1 MGMFWLAVLAF
12 FIVIGPLILIHETGH
27 FVGARLT
34 GVPIEEFGIGYPP
47 RLVKLFERNGTAFTL
62 NAIPLGGFVRPLGE
76 DDPEVEGGLASSSK
90 RTRIIV
96 LSAGAVANVIA
107 GYVLLVVM
115 FMVGAPV
122 DQPGALITDVMPD
135 SPAAAAGLQIDD
147 VILGA
152 DDVEVER
159 YDMLS
164 EYTHNH
170 AGQPITFTVLRGED
184 TLAITLTPL
193 EDPPPGQWPVGIRY
207 TSVTEIHQYGL
218 FAALEQAALEIGD
231 LAVNIIRLP
240 VAIIRNQIEL
250 RFLRPV
256 SVVGMSQLGGMAIDQ
271 SISRNA
277 LWPILELTAFI
288 SIALALT
295 NILPIPA
302 FDGGRILF
310 VLIEAVRGRRV
321 DPRRETLIHYISFM
335 VLLGLMLVFVYLD
348 IVDPLF

>member
-1 MGMFWLAVLAF
+1 MGTFWMAVLAF
-12 FIVIGPLILIHETGH
+12 FVVIGPLILIHEFGH

-62 NAIPLGGFVRPLGE
+62 NVIPLGGFVRPLGE
-76 DDPEVEGGLASSSK
+76 DDPEVEGGLAASSK
-90 RTRIIV
+90 LTRIIV
-96 LSAGAVANVIA
+96 LSAGAVANAIA
-107 GYVLLVVM
+107 GYILLVVM
-115 FMVGAPV
+115 FMVGAPF
-122 DQPGALITDVMPD
+122 DQPGALITDVVAG
-135 SPAAAAGLQIDD
+135 SPAAQAGLEIDD
-147 VILGA
+147 VILRA
-152 DDVEVER
+152 DDVAIER

-164 EYTHNH
+164 DYTHSH
-170 AGQPITFTVLRGED
+170 EGQPIMFTVQRGEEM
-184 TLAITLTPL
+184 LAITLTPL
-193 EDPPPGQWPVGIRY
+193 VDPPPGQWPVGIRY
-207 TSVTEIHQYGL
+207 TSVTEIRQFG
-218 FAALEQAALEIGD
+218 FFGALEQAAIEIGD
-231 LAVNIIRLP
+231 LAVRFVRLP
-240 VAIIRNQIEL
+240 IEIFRNQIEL

-271 SISRNA
+271 SITRNA
-277 LWPILELTAFI
+277 LWPVLELTAFI

-310 VLIEAVRGRRV
+310 VLIEAVRGQRV
-321 DPRRETLIHYISFM
+321 DPQRETLIHYIGFM